1 MNAVADALA
10 LSFANDALPAR
21 PLMSREHRKLD
32 ARRTGIQYQDSL
44 THGFV
49 LLWRTSRGAIARDP

>member
-10 LSFANDALPAR
+10 RTFANDALPAW

-32 ARRTGIQYQDSL
+32 ARRTGIQYQDSI

-49 LLWRTSRGAIARDP
+49 LL